1 MNAEPIYDPISDHD
15 TSKQETGNIRLLECN
30 QPTIQYMQERIKVGQ
45 RAEMKQHPY
54 VWLSLAMSIPQSYFS
69 VVCNSCA

>member
-54 VWLSLAMSIPQSYFS
+54 V
-69 VVCNSCA
+69 